1 MLHQVFVGVGGLQ
14 PADERRGSHSVIAII
29 HQGHQALEITNVM
42 FEALFELHFDCK
54 EVIDVLLKL
63 PSGSVLVIEDL
74 PHLFKA
80 PEQIPRE
87 RVEPIVGGTFATGWK
102 HVTQEEVIVRVD
114 SHLVLVLPE
123 MLDGVSGSIVALE
136 ARYYELLRETVR
148 GGFLREW

>member
-1 MLHQVFVGVGGLQ
+1 MQ

-87 RVEPIVGGTFATGWK
+87 RVELVVGDAFETGWK
-102 HVTQEEVIVRVD
+102 HVTQEEVIMRVD
-114 SHLVLVLPE
+114 RHLVLVSSEVLNGIGRPQ
-123 MLDGVSGSIVALE
+123 SST
-136 ARYYELLRETVR
+136 RSSS
-148 GGFLREW
+148 